1 MGMGQ
6 RLMSTHRTYQENLY
20 GYLRDELSAAE
31 RQAVETHVKSCAA
44 CADELQSMRE
54 TVDLLSR
61 KVRRPSEL
69 RSELYWQQFA
79 EKVERR
85 IQVRATGEEPQSFVG
100 RLLELFAEHRKPF
113 SFGFASALSLLVLA
127 FAVWSLWIK
136 SPGPDQMASDAQ
148 VRQSSE
154 REAAIQ
160 KTAVEVR
167 AADYLEQS
175 KVLLIGIMNTDTKSL
190 VESKSLL
197 RRQREMSRTLV
208 RESHEISSRLTD
220 PSQQRLKELV
230 SDLGLILV
238 EIANLETE
246 HGAQGVEIVKGGVE
260 RNGILF
266 KINLEEMQRG
276 TQPPPRKEHEKHPKS
291 TI

>member
-1 MGMGQ
+1 MK
-6 RLMSTHRTYQENLY
+6 THRTHKENLY
-20 GYLRDELSAAE
+20 GYLRDELSVE
-31 RQAVETHVKSCAA
+31 DRLAVERHIESCAA
-44 CADELQSMRE
+44 CTDELQSMRE

-61 KVRRPSEL
+61 KARRPSEL

-79 EKVERR
+79 EKVGRR
-85 IQVRATGEEPQSFVG
+85 IQVQATREDSQSFVG

-127 FAVWSLWIK
+127 FAAWSLWIK
-136 SPGPDQMASDAQ
+136 NPAPDQMASDAE
-148 VRQSSE
+148 VRRSSE
-154 REAAIQ
+154 REATIQ
-160 KTAVEVR
+160 KTAMEVR

-190 VESKSLL
+190 VESTSLL
-197 RRQREMSRTLV
+197 RRQREISRTLV

-220 PSQQRLKELV
+220 PSQRRLKELV
-230 SDLGLILV
+230 SDLGIILV

-246 HGAQGVEIVKGGVE
+246 HGSQGVEIVKGGVE

-276 TQPPPRKEHEKHPKS
+276 TQPPPRKENEEHPKS

>member
-1 MGMGQ
+1 
-6 RLMSTHRTYQENLY
+6 MSTHRTHQENLY
-20 GYLRDELSAAE
+20 GYLRDELSAEE

-44 CADELQSMRE
+44 CTDELRSMRE

-61 KVRRPSEL
+61 KARRPSEL
-69 RSELYWQQFA
+69 RTELYWQQFA

-85 IQVRATGEEPQSFVG
+85 IQVYATGEEPQSFVG

-113 SFGFASALSLLVLA
+113 SFGFVSAFSLLVLA
-127 FAVWSLWIK
+127 FAVWSLWTRT
-136 SPGPDQMASDAQ
+136 PAPDQLTSDAE
-148 VRQSSE
+148 VRRSSE
-154 REAAIQ
+154 WEATIQ

-190 VESKSLL
+190 LESKSLL

-276 TQPPPRKEHEKHPKS
+276 TQPPPRKGNEEHPKS